1 MIIFVGNGYVGYFCG
16 MILNIRRM
24 KKISLIG
31 LVVLAIF
38 IAKSAQREEVVS
50 ELMMRNVEALADKSE
65 IDNGGVGGIVCSAKC
80 NDGIGRCWIYTGKT
94 CIFSGYMVNMCSN
107 LPCVSSSDGPI

>member
-50 ELMMRNVEALADKSE
+50 ELMMRNVEALAESEKDLRPSKCWGSGKVDCFTGDKVE
-65 IDNGGVGGIVCSAKC
+65 YRFFLYGLD
-80 NDGIGRCWIYTGKT
+80 DELETE
-94 CIFSGYMVNMCSN
+94 
-107 LPCVSSSDGPI
+107 